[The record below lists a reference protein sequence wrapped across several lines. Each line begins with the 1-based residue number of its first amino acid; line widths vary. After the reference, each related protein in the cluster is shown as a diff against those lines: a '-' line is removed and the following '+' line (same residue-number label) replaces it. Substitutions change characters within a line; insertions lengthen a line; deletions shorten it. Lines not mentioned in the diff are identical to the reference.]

1 MLVNTQRDTDIVSVS
16 NRTEPEEEKE
26 SRTREKALERNKKK
40 LQEKKEAVT
49 EYPDTAGLHTGVFWN
64 PDTVHMTNQNPDT
77 SEKSQEESGNPDTAI
92 SMNKKI
98 LSKSQSTK
106 GNLQNRTG
114 FTEAAKKTAKRNPT
128 DKILCVNAKA
138 TGAVKDSVT
147 DLVSFSDA
155 EYAGNKNRSDSDPD
169 YAGMSVIRRSAK
181 AVSGFIMKEVLVLV
195 KMIAGAVGKMVLV
208 SIGAAIIVVTLAA
221 GIIHSVSGTED
232 EVGEAAAQYEYHSY
246 NQHNYTGQANKACG
260 VTAAAS
266 ALRSL
271 GLQIT
276 PDMLEQ
282 HNNNHVGL
290 WYGADAWVN
299 NHYPVQI
306 NRGTV
311 SADTIDQALQHGS
324 LCVVYLHNNC
334 DVSSGSSQWNTGRNV
349 SGGGCH
355 WITLIG
361 YTEAGLIAALDPA
374 DGTGNE
380 EYCSAENCEGG
391 TTSKAISMDEVMESC
406 SNIYVITPTE
416 TRTDNEKLLAALI
429 YSEAGASY
437 EDKLAV
443 GTVVMNRLDMQYGGA
458 LTLED
463 VIYAP
468 NQFAGT
474 NTDNFRNALQNG
486 APAQCQQVA
495 YEILQGKRSDKIPSS
510 CVSFM
515 ALSISESEMR
525 RRTGC
530 TNFIIIDQRFGW

>member
-1 MLVNTQRDTDIVSVS
+1 MLVNTQRDTDIVAVS
-16 NRTEPEEEKE
+16 NRTAPEEDKE
-26 SRTREKALERNKKK
+26 SWTREKALERNKTK
-40 LQEKKEAVT
+40 LQEKDEETAP
-49 EYPDTAGLHTGVFWN
+49 EYL
-64 PDTVHMTNQNPDT
+64 DTVETLH
-77 SEKSQEESGNPDTAI
+77 EKILSMSQQGTERKPKNTEESGKNYVV
-92 SMNKKI
+92 
-98 LSKSQSTK
+98 TK
-106 GNLQNRTG
+106 GKTTKRKPVDEG
-114 FTEAAKKTAKRNPT
+114 F
-128 DKILCVNAKA
+128 CVNSKV
-138 TGAVKDSVT
+138 TEVVTDSVQEFA
-147 DLVSFSDA
+147 SISDA
-155 EYAGNKNRSDSDPD
+155 EYAGRQNRSDSDPD
-169 YAGMSVIRRSAK
+169 YTGMNVIRRSAK
-181 AVSGFIMKEVLVLV
+181 AVSGFVMKEILVLIKAV
-195 KMIAGAVGKMVLV
+195 ATTVGKLVLMSV
-208 SIGAAIIVVTLAA
+208 AAAIIVVTIAA
-221 GIIHSVSGTED
+221 GVLHSVSSTED
-232 EVGEAAAQYEYHSY
+232 EAGEAAAQYEYHSY

-306 NRGTV
+306 TRGTV

-334 DVSSGSSQWNTGRNV
+334 DVSSGSSQWNTGQNV

-380 EYCSAENCEGG
+380 EYCRPENCEGG
-391 TTSKAISMDEVMESC
+391 TTDKAISVEEVMESC

-474 NTDNFRNALQNG
+474 KTDNFRNALQNG
-486 APAQCQQVA
+486 APAQCQQIA
-495 YEILQGKRSDKIPSS
+495 YEILHEGKRSDKIPSS
-510 CVSFM
+510 CMSFM

-530 TNFIIIDQRFGW
+530 TQFIIIDQRFGW

>member
-16 NRTEPEEEKE
+16 NRTEPEEE
-26 SRTREKALERNKKK
+26 TREKALERNKKK
-40 LQEKKEAVT
+40 LQEKKEEAVT
-49 EYPDTAGLHTGVFWN
+49 EYPDTADALHEKILSIQQRKN
-64 PDTVHMTNQNPDT
+64 PENT
-77 SEKSQEESGNPDTAI
+77 EESGNYVVTKEKAP
-92 SMNKKI
+92 KR
-98 LSKSQSTK
+98 KSAD
-106 GNLQNRTG
+106 
-114 FTEAAKKTAKRNPT
+114 EV
-128 DKILCVNAKA
+128 LCVNSKV
-138 TGAVKDSVT
+138 TGAVKDSVQE
-147 DLVSFSDA
+147 LSSLSDA
-155 EYAGNKNRSDSDPD
+155 EYAGRQNRSDSDPD

-181 AVSGFIMKEVLVLV
+181 TVSGFIMKEVLVLV
-195 KMIAGAVGKMVLV
+195 KMIAGAVGKLELV

-221 GIIHSVSGTED
+221 GVLHSISGTED
-232 EVGEAAAQYEYHSY
+232 GAGEAAAQYEYHSY

-282 HNNNHVGL
+282 HNNGHVGL

-306 NRGTV
+306 TRGTV
-311 SADTIDQALQHGS
+311 SADTIDEALQHGS

-380 EYCSAENCEGG
+380 EYCRPENCEGG
-391 TTSKAISMDEVMESC
+391 TTDKAISMEEVMESC

-486 APAQCQQVA
+486 ASAQCQQVA
-495 YEILQGKRSDKIPSS
+495 YEILHEGKRSDKIPSS

-530 TNFIIIDQRFGW
+530 TQFIIIDQRFGW

>member
-16 NRTEPEEEKE
+16 NRTEQEEEKE
-26 SRTREKALERNKKK
+26 SWTREKALERNKK
-40 LQEKKEAVT
+40 QEKKEETVT
-49 EYPDTAGLHTGVFWN
+49 EYPDTVDALHEKILSIQQGEKN
-64 PDTVHMTNQNPDT
+64 PENA
-77 SEKSQEESGNPDTAI
+77 EESGKNYVV
-92 SMNKKI
+92 
-98 LSKSQSTK
+98 TK
-106 GNLQNRTG
+106 G
-114 FTEAAKKTAKRNPT
+114 KTIKRKPT
-128 DKILCVNAKA
+128 DEVLCVNSKV
-138 TGAVKDSVT
+138 TGAVKDSVQEFAS
-147 DLVSFSDA
+147 LSLSDA
-155 EYAGNKNRSDSDPD
+155 EYAGRQNRSDSDPD

-181 AVSGFIMKEVLVLV
+181 AVSGFVLKEILLLV
-195 KMIAGAVGKMVLV
+195 KAIATAVGKLVLV
-208 SIGAAIIVVTLAA
+208 SIGAAIIVVTIAA
-221 GIIHSVSGTED
+221 GVLHSISGTED
-232 EVGEAAAQYEYHSY
+232 GAGEAAAQYDYHSY

-276 PDMLEQ
+276 PDMLEA
-282 HNNNHVGL
+282 HNNGHVGL

-299 NHYPVQI
+299 NHYPVNI
-306 NRGTV
+306 SRAEV
-311 SADTIDQALQHGS
+311 SADTIDQALQQGS

-349 SGGGCH
+349 SGGCH

-380 EYCSAENCEGG
+380 EYCRPENCEGG
-391 TTSKAISMDEVMESC
+391 TTDKAISMEEIMESC

-416 TRTDNEKLLAALI
+416 TRTDDEKLLAALI

-468 NQFAGT
+468 NQFEGT
-474 NTDNFRNALQNG
+474 KTANFRNALANG
-486 APAQCQQVA
+486 APAQCQHVA
-495 YEILQGKRSDKIPSS
+495 YEILQEGKRSDKIPSS

-525 RRTGC
+525 WRTGC
-530 TNFIIIDQRFGW
+530 TQFIIIDQRFGW

>member
-16 NRTEPEEEKE
+16 NRTEQEEEKE
-26 SRTREKALERNKKK
+26 SWTREKALERNKKK
-40 LQEKKEAVT
+40 LQEKKEETVT
-49 EYPDTAGLHTGVFWN
+49 EYPDTVDALHEKILSIQQGEKN
-64 PDTVHMTNQNPDT
+64 PENA
-77 SEKSQEESGNPDTAI
+77 EESGKNYVV
-92 SMNKKI
+92 
-98 LSKSQSTK
+98 TK
-106 GNLQNRTG
+106 G
-114 FTEAAKKTAKRNPT
+114 KTIKRKPT
-128 DKILCVNAKA
+128 DEVLCVNSKV
-138 TGAVKDSVT
+138 TGAVKDSVQEFAS
-147 DLVSFSDA
+147 LSLSDA
-155 EYAGNKNRSDSDPD
+155 EYAGRQNRSDSDPD
-169 YAGMSVIRRSAK
+169 YAGSVVRRSAK
-181 AVSGFIMKEVLVLV
+181 AVSGFVLKEILLLV
-195 KMIAGAVGKMVLV
+195 KAIATAVGKLVLV
-208 SIGAAIIVVTLAA
+208 SIGAAIIVVTIAA
-221 GIIHSVSGTED
+221 GVLHSISGTED
-232 EVGEAAAQYEYHSY
+232 EAGETAAQYEYHSY

-276 PDMLEQ
+276 PDMLEL

-306 NRGTV
+306 TRGTV
-311 SADTIDQALQHGS
+311 SADTIDQALQQGS

-349 SGGGCH
+349 SGGCH

-380 EYCSAENCEGG
+380 EYCRPENCEGG
-391 TTSKAISMDEVMESC
+391 TTDKAISMEEIMESC

-416 TRTDNEKLLAALI
+416 TRTDDEKLLAALI

-468 NQFAGT
+468 NQFEGT
-474 NTDNFRNALQNG
+474 KTANFRNALANG
-486 APAQCQQVA
+486 APAQCQHVA
-495 YEILQGKRSDKIPSS
+495 YEILQEGKRSDKIPSS

-525 RRTGC
+525 WRTGC
-530 TNFIIIDQRFGW
+530 TQFIIIDQRFGW

>member
-16 NRTEPEEEKE
+16 NRTEQEEEKE
-26 SRTREKALERNKKK
+26 SWTREKALERNKK
-40 LQEKKEAVT
+40 QEKKEETVT
-49 EYPDTAGLHTGVFWN
+49 EYPDTVDALHEKILSIQQGEKN
-64 PDTVHMTNQNPDT
+64 PENA
-77 SEKSQEESGNPDTAI
+77 EESGKNYVV
-92 SMNKKI
+92 
-98 LSKSQSTK
+98 TK
-106 GNLQNRTG
+106 G
-114 FTEAAKKTAKRNPT
+114 KTIKRKPT
-128 DKILCVNAKA
+128 DEVLCVNSKV
-138 TGAVKDSVT
+138 TGAVKDSVQEFAS
-147 DLVSFSDA
+147 LSLSDA
-155 EYAGNKNRSDSDPD
+155 EYAGRQNRSDSDPD
-169 YAGMSVIRRSAK
+169 YAGMSVVRRSAK
-181 AVSGFIMKEVLVLV
+181 AVSGFVLKEILLLV
-195 KMIAGAVGKMVLV
+195 KAIATAVGKLVLV

-221 GIIHSVSGTED
+221 GVLHSISGTED
-232 EVGEAAAQYEYHSY
+232 EAGEAAAQYDYHSY

-276 PDMLEQ
+276 PDMLEA
-282 HNNNHVGL
+282 HNNGHVGL

-299 NHYPVQI
+299 NHYPVNI
-306 NRGTV
+306 SRAEV

-349 SGGGCH
+349 SGGCH

-380 EYCSAENCEGG
+380 EYCRPENCEGG
-391 TTSKAISMDEVMESC
+391 TTDKAISMEEIMESC

-416 TRTDNEKLLAALI
+416 TRTDDEKLLAALI

-468 NQFAGT
+468 NQFEGT
-474 NTDNFRNALQNG
+474 KTANFRNALANG
-486 APAQCQQVA
+486 APAQCQHVA
-495 YEILQGKRSDKIPSS
+495 YEILQEGKRSDKIPSS

-525 RRTGC
+525 WRTGC
-530 TNFIIIDQRFGW
+530 TQFIIIDQRFGW

>member
-16 NRTEPEEEKE
+16 NRTEPVEEKE

-49 EYPDTAGLHTGVFWN
+49 EYPDTADALHEKILSIQQGEKN
-64 PDTVHMTNQNPDT
+64 PENA
-77 SEKSQEESGNPDTAI
+77 EESGKNYVV
-92 SMNKKI
+92 
-98 LSKSQSTK
+98 TK
-106 GNLQNRTG
+106 G
-114 FTEAAKKTAKRNPT
+114 KTIKRKPA
-128 DKILCVNAKA
+128 DEVLCVNSKKVA
-138 TGAVKDSVT
+138 GAVKDSVQE
-147 DLVSFSDA
+147 LSSLSDA
-155 EYAGNKNRSDSDPD
+155 EYAGRQNRSDSDPD

-181 AVSGFIMKEVLVLV
+181 AVSGFVMKEVLILV
-195 KMIAGAVGKMVLV
+195 KMIAGTVGKLVLV

-221 GIIHSVSGTED
+221 GVLHSISGTD
-232 EVGEAAAQYEYHSY
+232 GVGEAAAQYDYHSY

-282 HNNNHVGL
+282 HNNGLVGL

-299 NHYPVQI
+299 NHYPVTI
-306 NRGTV
+306 SRGTV
-311 SADTIDQALQHGS
+311 SADTIDEALQHGS

-374 DGTGNE
+374 DGSGNE
-380 EYCSAENCEGG
+380 EYCRPENCEGG
-391 TTSKAISMDEVMESC
+391 TTDKAISMDEVMESC

-486 APAQCQQVA
+486 APAQCQQIA
-495 YEILQGKRSDKIPSS
+495 YEILHEGKRSDKIPSN

-530 TNFIIIDQRFGW
+530 TQFIIIDQRFGW

>member
-16 NRTEPEEEKE
+16 NRTEQEEEKE
-26 SRTREKALERNKKK
+26 SWTREKALERNKK
-40 LQEKKEAVT
+40 QEKKEETVT
-49 EYPDTAGLHTGVFWN
+49 EYPDTVDALHEKIMKQTEGGG
-64 PDTVHMTNQNPDT
+64 
-77 SEKSQEESGNPDTAI
+77 SEKTELQTGQSGYTEK
-92 SMNKKI
+92 SGKSYTGRTTKK
-98 LSKSQSTK
+98 KPADEV
-106 GNLQNRTG
+106 
-114 FTEAAKKTAKRNPT
+114 F
-128 DKILCVNAKA
+128 CVNTKA
-138 TGAVKDSVT
+138 AGTVKDSVT
-147 DLVSFSDA
+147 DFVSLSDA
-155 EYAGNKNRSDSDPD
+155 EYSGNKERSDSDPD

-195 KMIAGAVGKMVLV
+195 KMIATTVGKLVLV

-221 GIIHSVSGTED
+221 GIIHSISGTED
-232 EVGEAAAQYEYHSY
+232 EAGEAAAQYEYHSY

-306 NRGTV
+306 TRGTV

-380 EYCSAENCEGG
+380 EYCRPENCEGG
-391 TTSKAISMDEVMESC
+391 TTSKAISMEEVMESC

-443 GTVVMNRLDMQYGGA
+443 GTVVMNRLDMHMYGA

-468 NQFAGT
+468 NQFEGT
-474 NTDNFRNALQNG
+474 KTSNFKNALKNG

-495 YEILQGKRSDKIPSS
+495 YEILQEGKRSDKIPSS

-525 RRTGC
+525 KRTGC
-530 TNFIIIDQRFGW
+530 TQFIIIDQRFGW

>member
-16 NRTEPEEEKE
+16 NRTEQEEEKE
-26 SRTREKALERNKKK
+26 SWTREKALERNKK
-40 LQEKKEAVT
+40 QEKKEETVT
-49 EYPDTAGLHTGVFWN
+49 EYPDTVDALH
-64 PDTVHMTNQNPDT
+64 
-77 SEKSQEESGNPDTAI
+77 E
-92 SMNKKI
+92 KI
-98 LSKSQSTK
+98 LSIQQGEKNPENAEESRKNYVVTK
-106 GNLQNRTG
+106 G
-114 FTEAAKKTAKRNPT
+114 KTIKRKPT
-128 DKILCVNAKA
+128 DEVLCVNSKV
-138 TGAVKDSVT
+138 TGAVKDSVQEFAS
-147 DLVSFSDA
+147 LSLSDA
-155 EYAGNKNRSDSDPD
+155 EYAGRQNRSDSDPD
-169 YAGMSVIRRSAK
+169 YAGMSVVRRSAK
-181 AVSGFIMKEVLVLV
+181 AVSGFVLKEILLLV
-195 KMIAGAVGKMVLV
+195 KAIATAVGKLVLV

-221 GIIHSVSGTED
+221 GVLHSISGTED
-232 EVGEAAAQYEYHSY
+232 EAGEAAAQYDYHSY

-282 HNNNHVGL
+282 HNNGLVGL

-299 NHYPVQI
+299 NHYPVKI
-306 NRGTV
+306 TRGTV
-311 SADTIDQALQHGS
+311 SADTIDEALQHGS

-380 EYCSAENCEGG
+380 EYCRPENCEGG
-391 TTSKAISMDEVMESC
+391 TTSKAISMEEVMESC

-443 GTVVMNRLDMQYGGA
+443 GTVVMNRLDMHMYGA

-468 NQFAGT
+468 NQFEGT
-474 NTDNFRNALQNG
+474 KTSNFKNALKNG

-495 YEILQGKRSDKIPSS
+495 YEILQEGKRSDKIPSS

-525 RRTGC
+525 KRTGC
-530 TNFIIIDQRFGW
+530 TQFIIIDQRFGW

>member
-1 MLVNTQRDTDIVSVS
+1 MCKL
-16 NRTEPEEEKE
+16 
-26 SRTREKALERNKKK
+26 KKV
-40 LQEKKEAVT
+40 A
-49 EYPDTAGLHTGVFWN
+49 
-64 PDTVHMTNQNPDT
+64 
-77 SEKSQEESGNPDTAI
+77 
-92 SMNKKI
+92 
-98 LSKSQSTK
+98 
-106 GNLQNRTG
+106 
-114 FTEAAKKTAKRNPT
+114 
-128 DKILCVNAKA
+128 
-138 TGAVKDSVT
+138 GAVKDSVQE
-147 DLVSFSDA
+147 LSSLSDA
-155 EYAGNKNRSDSDPD
+155 EYAGRQNRSDSDPD

-181 AVSGFIMKEVLVLV
+181 AVSGFVMKEVLILV
-195 KMIAGAVGKMVLV
+195 KMIAGAVGKLVLV

-221 GIIHSVSGTED
+221 GVLHSISGTD
-232 EVGEAAAQYEYHSY
+232 GVGEAAAQYDYHSY

-276 PDMLEQ
+276 PDMLEA
-282 HNNNHVGL
+282 HNNGHVGL

-299 NHYPVQI
+299 NHYPVNI
-306 NRGTV
+306 SRAEV
-311 SADTIDQALQHGS
+311 SADTIDQALQQGS

-349 SGGGCH
+349 SGGCH

-380 EYCSAENCEGG
+380 EYCRPENCEGG
-391 TTSKAISMDEVMESC
+391 TTDKAISMEEIMESC

-416 TRTDNEKLLAALI
+416 TRTDDEKLLAALI

-468 NQFAGT
+468 NQFEGT
-474 NTDNFRNALQNG
+474 KTANFRNALANG
-486 APAQCQQVA
+486 APAQCQHVA
-495 YEILQGKRSDKIPSS
+495 YEILQEGKRSDKIPSS

-525 RRTGC
+525 WRTGC
-530 TNFIIIDQRFGW
+530 TQFIIIDQRFGW

>member
-16 NRTEPEEEKE
+16 NRTEQEEEKE
-26 SRTREKALERNKKK
+26 SWTREKALERNKK
-40 LQEKKEAVT
+40 QEKKEETVT
-49 EYPDTAGLHTGVFWN
+49 EYPDTVDALHEKILSIQQGEKN
-64 PDTVHMTNQNPDT
+64 PENA
-77 SEKSQEESGNPDTAI
+77 EESGKNYVV
-92 SMNKKI
+92 
-98 LSKSQSTK
+98 TK
-106 GNLQNRTG
+106 G
-114 FTEAAKKTAKRNPT
+114 KTIKRKPT
-128 DKILCVNAKA
+128 KEVLCVNSKV
-138 TGAVKDSVT
+138 TGAVKDSVQEFAS
-147 DLVSFSDA
+147 LSLSDA
-155 EYAGNKNRSDSDPD
+155 EYAGRQNRSDSDPD
-169 YAGMSVIRRSAK
+169 YAGMSVVRRSAK
-181 AVSGFIMKEVLVLV
+181 AVSGFVLKEILLLV
-195 KMIAGAVGKMVLV
+195 KAIATAVGKLVLV

-221 GIIHSVSGTED
+221 GVLHSISGTED
-232 EVGEAAAQYEYHSY
+232 EAGEAAAQYDYHSY

-276 PDMLEQ
+276 PDMLEA
-282 HNNNHVGL
+282 HNNGHVGL

-299 NHYPVQI
+299 NHYPVNI
-306 NRGTV
+306 SRAEV
-311 SADTIDQALQHGS
+311 SADTIDQALQQGS

-349 SGGGCH
+349 SGGCH

-380 EYCSAENCEGG
+380 EYCRPENCEGG
-391 TTSKAISMDEVMESC
+391 TTDKAISMEEIMESC

-416 TRTDNEKLLAALI
+416 TRTDDEKLLAALI

-468 NQFAGT
+468 NQFEGT
-474 NTDNFRNALQNG
+474 KTANFRNALANG

-495 YEILQGKRSDKIPSS
+495 YEILQEGKRSDKIPSS

>member
-40 LQEKKEAVT
+40 LQEKKEEAVT
-49 EYPDTAGLHTGVFWN
+49 EYPDTADALHEKILSIQQKTEKN
-64 PDTVHMTNQNPDT
+64 
-77 SEKSQEESGNPDTAI
+77 SENTEESGNYVV
-92 SMNKKI
+92 
-98 LSKSQSTK
+98 TK
-106 GNLQNRTG
+106 GKAL
-114 FTEAAKKTAKRNPT
+114 KRKPA
-128 DKILCVNAKA
+128 DEVLCVNSKIAG
-138 TGAVKDSVT
+138 TVKESVQEFAS
-147 DLVSFSDA
+147 LSDA
-155 EYAGNKNRSDSDPD
+155 EYAGRQNRSDSDPD

-181 AVSGFIMKEVLVLV
+181 AVSGFVLKEILLLV
-195 KMIAGAVGKMVLV
+195 KAIATAVGKLVLV
-208 SIGAAIIVVTLAA
+208 SIGAAIIVVTIAA
-221 GIIHSVSGTED
+221 GVLHSISGTESGVED
-232 EVGEAAAQYEYHSY
+232 TAAQYEYHSY

-276 PDMLEQ
+276 PDMLEE
-282 HNNNHVGL
+282 HNNGHVGL

-299 NHYPVQI
+299 NHYPVKI
-306 NRGTV
+306 TRGMV
-311 SADTIDQALQHGS
+311 SADTIDEALKHGS

-380 EYCSAENCEGG
+380 EYCRAENCEGG
-391 TTSKAISMDEVMESC
+391 TTDKAISMEEVMESC
-406 SNIYVITPTE
+406 SNVYVITPTE

-530 TNFIIIDQRFGW
+530 TQFIIIDQRFGW

>member
-1 MLVNTQRDTDIVSVS
+1 MLVNTRRDTDIVSVS

-26 SRTREKALERNKKK
+26 SRTRGKALERNKKT

-49 EYPDTAGLHTGVFWN
+49 EYPDTVSSIHEKIMKQKDSDEKTEN
-64 PDTVHMTNQNPDT
+64 PMQTDFSGYT
-77 SEKSQEESGNPDTAI
+77 EKSGKNYTGKTT
-92 SMNKKI
+92 KK
-98 LSKSQSTK
+98 KPADEV
-106 GNLQNRTG
+106 
-114 FTEAAKKTAKRNPT
+114 F
-128 DKILCVNAKA
+128 CVNAKA
-138 TGAVKDSVT
+138 AGSVTVKDSVT
-147 DLVSFSDA
+147 DLVSLSDA
-155 EYAGNKNRSDSDPD
+155 EYSGNKERSDSDPD

-195 KMIAGAVGKMVLV
+195 KMIATTVGKLILV

-221 GIIHSVSGTED
+221 GVLHSISGTENGA
-232 EVGEAAAQYEYHSY
+232 GEAAAQYDYHSY

-276 PDMLEQ
+276 PDMLEA
-282 HNNNHVGL
+282 HNNGHVGL

-299 NHYPVQI
+299 NHYPVNI
-306 NRGTV
+306 SRAEV
-311 SADTIDQALQHGS
+311 SADTIDQALQQGS

-380 EYCSAENCEGG
+380 EYCRSENCEGG
-391 TTSKAISMDEVMESC
+391 TSDKAISMDEVMESC

-495 YEILQGKRSDKIPSS
+495 YEILQEGKRSDKIPST

>member
-16 NRTEPEEEKE
+16 NRTEQEEEKE
-26 SRTREKALERNKKK
+26 SWTREKALERNKK
-40 LQEKKEAVT
+40 QEKKEETVT
-49 EYPDTAGLHTGVFWN
+49 EYPDTVDALHEKILSIQQGEKN
-64 PDTVHMTNQNPDT
+64 PENA
-77 SEKSQEESGNPDTAI
+77 EESGKNYVV
-92 SMNKKI
+92 
-98 LSKSQSTK
+98 TK
-106 GNLQNRTG
+106 G
-114 FTEAAKKTAKRNPT
+114 KTIKRKPT
-128 DKILCVNAKA
+128 KEVLCVNSKV
-138 TGAVKDSVT
+138 TGAVKDSVQEFAS
-147 DLVSFSDA
+147 LSLSDA
-155 EYAGNKNRSDSDPD
+155 EYAGRQNRSDSDPD
-169 YAGMSVIRRSAK
+169 YAGMSVVRRSAK
-181 AVSGFIMKEVLVLV
+181 AVSGFVLKEILLLV
-195 KMIAGAVGKMVLV
+195 KAIATAVGKLVLV

-221 GIIHSVSGTED
+221 GVLHSISGTED
-232 EVGEAAAQYEYHSY
+232 EAGEAATQYDYHSY

-276 PDMLEQ
+276 PDMLEA
-282 HNNNHVGL
+282 HNNGHVGL

-299 NHYPVQI
+299 NHYPVNI
-306 NRGTV
+306 SRAEV
-311 SADTIDQALQHGS
+311 SADTIDQALQQGS

-349 SGGGCH
+349 SGGCH

-380 EYCSAENCEGG
+380 EYCRPENCEGG
-391 TTSKAISMDEVMESC
+391 TTDKAISMEEIMESC

-416 TRTDNEKLLAALI
+416 TRTDDEKLLAALI

-468 NQFAGT
+468 NQFEGT
-474 NTDNFRNALQNG
+474 KTANFRNALANG

-495 YEILQGKRSDKIPSS
+495 YEILQEGKRSDKIPSS

>member
-1 MLVNTQRDTDIVSVS
+1 MLVNTRRDTDIVSVS

-26 SRTREKALERNKKK
+26 SWTRGKALERNKKK
-40 LQEKKEAVT
+40 LQEKKEETVT
-49 EYPDTAGLHTGVFWN
+49 EYPDTVDALHEKILSMQQRTEKN
-64 PDTVHMTNQNPDT
+64 PDT
-77 SEKSQEESGNPDTAI
+77 EESGKNYVVT
-92 SMNKKI
+92 N
-98 LSKSQSTK
+98 
-106 GNLQNRTG
+106 G
-114 FTEAAKKTAKRNPT
+114 KTIKRKPA
-128 DKILCVNAKA
+128 DEVLCVNSKKVA
-138 TGAVKDSVT
+138 GVVKDSVQE
-147 DLVSFSDA
+147 LSSLSDA

-195 KMIAGAVGKMVLV
+195 KMIAGAVGKLVLV

-221 GIIHSVSGTED
+221 GVLHSISGTD
-232 EVGEAAAQYEYHSY
+232 GVGEAAAQYDYHSY

-282 HNNNHVGL
+282 HNNGLVGL

-299 NHYPVQI
+299 NHYPVKI
-306 NRGTV
+306 TRGTV
-311 SADTIDQALQHGS
+311 SAETIDEALQHGS

-380 EYCSAENCEGG
+380 EYCKPENCEGG

-416 TRTDNEKLLAALI
+416 TREDNEKLLAALI

-443 GTVVMNRLDMQYGGA
+443 GTVVMNRLDMQYGDA

-468 NQFAGT
+468 YQFEGT
-474 NTDNFRNALQNG
+474 KTDNFRNALANG

-495 YEILQGKRSDKIPSS
+495 YEILQEGNRSDKIPST

>member
-1 MLVNTQRDTDIVSVS
+1 MLVNTQRDMDIVSVS

-26 SRTREKALERNKKK
+26 SRTREKALERNKKT

-49 EYPDTAGLHTGVFWN
+49 EYPDTVSSIHEKIMKQKDSDEKTEN
-64 PDTVHMTNQNPDT
+64 PMQTDFSGYT
-77 SEKSQEESGNPDTAI
+77 EKSGKNY
-92 SMNKKI
+92 
-98 LSKSQSTK
+98 
-106 GNLQNRTG
+106 TG
-114 FTEAAKKTAKRNPT
+114 KTTNEV
-128 DKILCVNAKA
+128 LCVNAKA
-138 TGAVKDSVT
+138 AGSVKDSVT
-147 DLVSFSDA
+147 DLVSLSDA
-155 EYAGNKNRSDSDPD
+155 EYSGNKERSDSDPD

-195 KMIAGAVGKMVLV
+195 KMIATTVGKLVLV

-221 GIIHSVSGTED
+221 GVLHSISGTENGA
-232 EVGEAAAQYEYHSY
+232 GEAAAQYDYHSY

-282 HNNNHVGL
+282 HNNGLVGL

-299 NHYPVQI
+299 NHYPVKI
-306 NRGTV
+306 TRGTV
-311 SADTIDQALQHGS
+311 SADTIDEALQHGS

-380 EYCSAENCEGG
+380 EYCRAENCEGG
-391 TTSKAISMDEVMESC
+391 TTGKAISMDEVMESC

-416 TRTDNEKLLAALI
+416 TREDNEKLLAALI

-443 GTVVMNRLDMQYGGA
+443 GTVVMNRLDMQYGDA

-468 NQFAGT
+468 NQFEGT
-474 NTDNFRNALQNG
+474 KTDNFRNALANG

-495 YEILQGKRSDKIPSS
+495 YEILQEGKRSDKIPST

>member
-1 MLVNTQRDTDIVSVS
+1 MLVNTQRDTDIVS
-16 NRTEPEEEKE
+16 TEPEEEKE
-26 SRTREKALERNKKK
+26 SRTREKALERNKKQ
-40 LQEKKEAVT
+40 LQEKKEQAVT
-49 EYPDTAGLHTGVFWN
+49 EH
-64 PDTVHMTNQNPDT
+64 PDTVSSIHEKIMKQKDSDEKTENPMQTDFSGYT
-77 SEKSQEESGNPDTAI
+77 EKSGKNYTGKTT
-92 SMNKKI
+92 KK
-98 LSKSQSTK
+98 KPADEV
-106 GNLQNRTG
+106 
-114 FTEAAKKTAKRNPT
+114 F
-128 DKILCVNAKA
+128 CVNAKA
-138 TGAVKDSVT
+138 TGSVKDSVT
-147 DLVSFSDA
+147 DLVSLSDA
-155 EYAGNKNRSDSDPD
+155 EYAGNKERSDSDPD

-181 AVSGFIMKEVLVLV
+181 AVSGFVMKEVLILV
-195 KMIAGAVGKMVLV
+195 KMIAGAVGKLVLV

-221 GIIHSVSGTED
+221 GVLHSISGTD
-232 EVGEAAAQYEYHSY
+232 GVGEAAAQYDYHSY
-246 NQHNYTGQANKACG
+246 NQHNYTGQANKSCG

-282 HNNNHVGL
+282 HNNGLVGL

-306 NRGTV
+306 TRGTV

-380 EYCSAENCEGG
+380 EYCKPENCEGG

-416 TRTDNEKLLAALI
+416 TREDNEKLLAALI
-429 YSEAGASY
+429 YSEAGTSY

-443 GTVVMNRLDMQYGGA
+443 GTVVMNRLAMQYGGA

-468 NQFAGT
+468 NQFEGT
-474 NTDNFRNALQNG
+474 KTANFRNALANG

-495 YEILQGKRSDKIPSS
+495 YEILQEGKRSDKIPSS

-525 RRTGC
+525 WRTGC

>member
-16 NRTEPEEEKE
+16 NRTEQEEEKE
-26 SRTREKALERNKKK
+26 SWTREKALERNKK
-40 LQEKKEAVT
+40 QEKKEETVT
-49 EYPDTAGLHTGVFWN
+49 EYPDTVDALHEKILSIQQGEKN
-64 PDTVHMTNQNPDT
+64 PENA
-77 SEKSQEESGNPDTAI
+77 EESGKNYVV
-92 SMNKKI
+92 
-98 LSKSQSTK
+98 TK
-106 GNLQNRTG
+106 G
-114 FTEAAKKTAKRNPT
+114 KTIKRKPT
-128 DKILCVNAKA
+128 DEVLCVNSKV
-138 TGAVKDSVT
+138 TGAVKDSVQEFAS
-147 DLVSFSDA
+147 LSLSDA
-155 EYAGNKNRSDSDPD
+155 EYAGRQNRSDSDPD
-169 YAGMSVIRRSAK
+169 YAGMSVVRRSAK
-181 AVSGFIMKEVLVLV
+181 AVSGFVLKEILLLV
-195 KMIAGAVGKMVLV
+195 KAIATAVGKLVLV

-221 GIIHSVSGTED
+221 GVLHSISGTED
-232 EVGEAAAQYEYHSY
+232 EAGEAAAQYDYHSY

-276 PDMLEQ
+276 PDMLEA
-282 HNNNHVGL
+282 HNNGHVGL

-299 NHYPVQI
+299 NHYPVNI
-306 NRGTV
+306 SRAEV
-311 SADTIDQALQHGS
+311 SADTIDQALQQGS

-349 SGGGCH
+349 SGGCH

-380 EYCSAENCEGG
+380 EYCRVENCEGG
-391 TTSKAISMDEVMESC
+391 TTDKAISMEEIMESC

-416 TRTDNEKLLAALI
+416 TRTDDEKLLAALI

-468 NQFAGT
+468 NQFEGT
-474 NTDNFRNALQNG
+474 KTANFRNALANG

-495 YEILQGKRSDKIPSS
+495 YEILQEGKRSDKIPST

-515 ALSISESEMR
+515 ALSISESEMH

-530 TNFIIIDQRFGW
+530 TQFIIIDQRFGW

>member
-16 NRTEPEEEKE
+16 NRTAPEEDKE
-26 SRTREKALERNKKK
+26 SWTREKALERNKKK
-40 LQEKKEAVT
+40 HQEKKEAVT
-49 EYPDTAGLHTGVFWN
+49 EYPDTADALH
-64 PDTVHMTNQNPDT
+64 
-77 SEKSQEESGNPDTAI
+77 E
-92 SMNKKI
+92 KI
-98 LSKSQSTK
+98 LSIQQRTEKNPENTEKSGNYVVTK
-106 GNLQNRTG
+106 
-114 FTEAAKKTAKRNPT
+114 EKAPKRKPA
-128 DKILCVNAKA
+128 DEVLCVNSKIAG
-138 TGAVKDSVT
+138 TVKDSVQEFAS
-147 DLVSFSDA
+147 LSDA
-155 EYAGNKNRSDSDPD
+155 EYAGRQNRSDSDPD
-169 YAGMSVIRRSAK
+169 YAGMSVVRRSAK
-181 AVSGFIMKEVLVLV
+181 AVSGFVLKEILLLV
-195 KMIAGAVGKMVLV
+195 KAIATAVGKLVLV
-208 SIGAAIIVVTLAA
+208 SIAAAIIVVTIAA
-221 GIIHSVSGTED
+221 GIIHSISSTED

-306 NRGTV
+306 TRGTV
-311 SADTIDQALQHGS
+311 SADTIDEALQHGS

-380 EYCSAENCEGG
+380 EYCRAENCEGG
-391 TTSKAISMDEVMESC
+391 TTDKAISMEEVMESC

-443 GTVVMNRLDMQYGGA
+443 GTVVMNRLDLQYGGA

-495 YEILQGKRSDKIPSS
+495 YEILHEGKRSDKIPSS

-530 TNFIIIDQRFGW
+530 TQFIIIDQRFGW

>member
-40 LQEKKEAVT
+40 LQEKKEETVT
-49 EYPDTAGLHTGVFWN
+49 EYPDTVDALHEKILSIQQGEKN
-64 PDTVHMTNQNPDT
+64 PENA
-77 SEKSQEESGNPDTAI
+77 EESGKNYVV
-92 SMNKKI
+92 
-98 LSKSQSTK
+98 TK
-106 GNLQNRTG
+106 G
-114 FTEAAKKTAKRNPT
+114 KTIKRKPT
-128 DKILCVNAKA
+128 KEVLCVNSKV
-138 TGAVKDSVT
+138 TGAVKDSVQEFAS
-147 DLVSFSDA
+147 LSLSDA
-155 EYAGNKNRSDSDPD
+155 EYAGRQNRSDSDPD
-169 YAGMSVIRRSAK
+169 YAGMSVVRRSAK
-181 AVSGFIMKEVLVLV
+181 AVSGFVLKEILLLV
-195 KMIAGAVGKMVLV
+195 KAIATAVGKLVLV

-221 GIIHSVSGTED
+221 GVLHSISGTED
-232 EVGEAAAQYEYHSY
+232 EAGEAAAQYDYHSY

-276 PDMLEQ
+276 PDMLEA
-282 HNNNHVGL
+282 HNNGHVGL

-299 NHYPVQI
+299 NHYPVNI
-306 NRGTV
+306 SRAEV
-311 SADTIDQALQHGS
+311 SADTIDQALQQGS

-349 SGGGCH
+349 SGGCH

-380 EYCSAENCEGG
+380 EYCRPENCEGG
-391 TTSKAISMDEVMESC
+391 TTDKAISMEEIMESC

-416 TRTDNEKLLAALI
+416 TRTDDEKLLAALI

-468 NQFAGT
+468 NQFEGT
-474 NTDNFRNALQNG
+474 KTANFRNALANG
-486 APAQCQQVA
+486 APAQCQHVA
-495 YEILQGKRSDKIPSS
+495 YEILQEGKRSDKIPSS

-525 RRTGC
+525 WRTGC
-530 TNFIIIDQRFGW
+530 TQFIIIDQRFGW

>member
-16 NRTEPEEEKE
+16 NRTEQEEEKE
-26 SRTREKALERNKKK
+26 SWTREKALERNKK
-40 LQEKKEAVT
+40 QEKKEETVT
-49 EYPDTAGLHTGVFWN
+49 EYPDTVDALHEKILSIQQGEKN
-64 PDTVHMTNQNPDT
+64 PENA
-77 SEKSQEESGNPDTAI
+77 EESGKNYVV
-92 SMNKKI
+92 
-98 LSKSQSTK
+98 TK
-106 GNLQNRTG
+106 G
-114 FTEAAKKTAKRNPT
+114 KTIKRKPT
-128 DKILCVNAKA
+128 DEVLCVNSKV
-138 TGAVKDSVT
+138 TGAVKDSVQEFAS
-147 DLVSFSDA
+147 LSLSDA
-155 EYAGNKNRSDSDPD
+155 EYAGRQNRSDSDPD
-169 YAGMSVIRRSAK
+169 YAGMSVVRRSAK
-181 AVSGFIMKEVLVLV
+181 AVSGFVLKEILLLV
-195 KMIAGAVGKMVLV
+195 KAIATAVGKLVLV
-208 SIGAAIIVVTLAA
+208 SIGATIIVVTLAA
-221 GIIHSVSGTED
+221 GVLHSISGTED
-232 EVGEAAAQYEYHSY
+232 EAGEAAAQYDYHSY

-276 PDMLEQ
+276 PDMLEA
-282 HNNNHVGL
+282 HNNGHVGL

-299 NHYPVQI
+299 NHYPVNI
-306 NRGTV
+306 SRAEV

-349 SGGGCH
+349 SGGCH

-380 EYCSAENCEGG
+380 EYCRPENCEGG
-391 TTSKAISMDEVMESC
+391 TTDKAISMEEIMESC

-416 TRTDNEKLLAALI
+416 TRTDDEKLLAALI

-468 NQFAGT
+468 NQFEGT
-474 NTDNFRNALQNG
+474 KTANFRNALANG
-486 APAQCQQVA
+486 APAQCQHVA
-495 YEILQGKRSDKIPSS
+495 YEILQEGKRSDKIPSS

-525 RRTGC
+525 WRTGC
-530 TNFIIIDQRFGW
+530 TQFIIIDQRFGW

>member
-1 MLVNTQRDTDIVSVS
+1 MGKQSL
-16 NRTEPEEEKE
+16 P
-26 SRTREKALERNKKK
+26 
-40 LQEKKEAVT
+40 
-49 EYPDTAGLHTGVFWN
+49 G
-64 PDTVHMTNQNPDT
+64 
-77 SEKSQEESGNPDTAI
+77 
-92 SMNKKI
+92 KI
-98 LSKSQSTK
+98 T
-106 GNLQNRTG
+106 
-114 FTEAAKKTAKRNPT
+114 
-128 DKILCVNAKA
+128 
-138 TGAVKDSVT
+138 
-147 DLVSFSDA
+147 
-155 EYAGNKNRSDSDPD
+155 
-169 YAGMSVIRRSAK
+169 
-181 AVSGFIMKEVLVLV
+181 
-195 KMIAGAVGKMVLV
+195 
-208 SIGAAIIVVTLAA
+208 
-221 GIIHSVSGTED
+221 
-232 EVGEAAAQYEYHSY
+232 
-246 NQHNYTGQANKACG
+246 
-260 VTAAAS
+260 
-266 ALRSL
+266 
-271 GLQIT
+271 
-276 PDMLEQ
+276 
-282 HNNNHVGL
+282 
-290 WYGADAWVN
+290 
-299 NHYPVQI
+299 
-306 NRGTV
+306 RGTV

-334 DVSSGSSQWNTGRNV
+334 DVSNGSSQWNTGQNV

-380 EYCSAENCEGG
+380 EYCRSENCEGG
-391 TTSKAISMDEVMESC
+391 TSDKAISMDEVMESC

-495 YEILQGKRSDKIPSS
+495 YEILQEGKRSDKIPST

>member
-16 NRTEPEEEKE
+16 NRTEQEEEKE
-26 SRTREKALERNKKK
+26 SWTREKALERNKK
-40 LQEKKEAVT
+40 QEKKEETVM
-49 EYPDTAGLHTGVFWN
+49 EYPDTVDALHEKILSIQQGEKN
-64 PDTVHMTNQNPDT
+64 PENA
-77 SEKSQEESGNPDTAI
+77 EESGKNYVV
-92 SMNKKI
+92 
-98 LSKSQSTK
+98 TK
-106 GNLQNRTG
+106 G
-114 FTEAAKKTAKRNPT
+114 KTIKRKPT
-128 DKILCVNAKA
+128 DEVLCVNSKV
-138 TGAVKDSVT
+138 TGAVKDSVQEFAS
-147 DLVSFSDA
+147 LSLSDA
-155 EYAGNKNRSDSDPD
+155 EYAGRQNRSDSDPD
-169 YAGMSVIRRSAK
+169 YAGMSVVRRSAK
-181 AVSGFIMKEVLVLV
+181 AVSGFVLKEILLLV
-195 KMIAGAVGKMVLV
+195 KAIATAVGKLVLV

-221 GIIHSVSGTED
+221 GVLHSISGTED
-232 EVGEAAAQYEYHSY
+232 EAGEAAAQYEYHSY

-276 PDMLEQ
+276 PDMLEL

-306 NRGTV
+306 TRGTV

-334 DVSSGSSQWNTGRNV
+334 DVSSGSSQWNTGKNV

-380 EYCSAENCEGG
+380 EYCRPENCEGG
-391 TTSKAISMDEVMESC
+391 TTDKAISMEEIMESC

-416 TRTDNEKLLAALI
+416 TRTDDEKLLAALI

-463 VIYAP
+463 VIYAS

-486 APAQCQQVA
+486 APAQCQQIA
-495 YEILQGKRSDKIPSS
+495 YEILHEGKRSDKIPSN

-530 TNFIIIDQRFGW
+530 TQFIIIDQRFGW

>member
-26 SRTREKALERNKKK
+26 SWIREKALERNKKQ
-40 LQEKKEAVT
+40 LQEKKEEAVT
-49 EYPDTAGLHTGVFWN
+49 EYPDTVSSIHEKIMKQKDSDEKTENLMQTDFSGYT
-64 PDTVHMTNQNPDT
+64 
-77 SEKSQEESGNPDTAI
+77 EKSGKNY
-92 SMNKKI
+92 
-98 LSKSQSTK
+98 
-106 GNLQNRTG
+106 TG
-114 FTEAAKKTAKRNPT
+114 KTTNEV
-128 DKILCVNAKA
+128 LCVNAKA
-138 TGAVKDSVT
+138 AGSVKDSVT
-147 DLVSFSDA
+147 DLVSLSDA
-155 EYAGNKNRSDSDPD
+155 EYSGNKERSDSDPD

-195 KMIAGAVGKMVLV
+195 KMIATTVGKLVLV

-221 GIIHSVSGTED
+221 GVLHSISGTED
-232 EVGEAAAQYEYHSY
+232 GAGEAAAQYDYHSY

-276 PDMLEQ
+276 PDMLEK
-282 HNNNHVGL
+282 HNNGLVGL

-299 NHYPVQI
+299 NHYPVKI
-306 NRGTV
+306 TRGTV
-311 SADTIDQALQHGS
+311 SAETIDEALQHGS

-334 DVSSGSSQWNTGRNV
+334 DMSSGSSQWNTGRNV

-380 EYCSAENCEGG
+380 EYCRAENCEGG
-391 TTSKAISMDEVMESC
+391 TTDKAISMDEVMESC

-416 TRTDNEKLLAALI
+416 TRTDDEKLLAALI

-443 GTVVMNRLDMQYGGA
+443 GTVVMNRLAMQYGGA

-468 NQFAGT
+468 NQFEGT
-474 NTDNFRNALQNG
+474 KTANFRNALANG

-495 YEILQGKRSDKIPSS
+495 YEILQEGKRSDKIPSS

-525 RRTGC
+525 KRTGC
-530 TNFIIIDQRFGW
+530 TQFIIIDQRFGW

>member
-26 SRTREKALERNKKK
+26 SWTRGKALERNKKK

-49 EYPDTAGLHTGVFWN
+49 EYPDTADALHEKIMKQTEGGG
-64 PDTVHMTNQNPDT
+64 
-77 SEKSQEESGNPDTAI
+77 SEKTELQTGQSGYTEK
-92 SMNKKI
+92 SGKSYTGRTTKK
-98 LSKSQSTK
+98 KPADEV
-106 GNLQNRTG
+106 
-114 FTEAAKKTAKRNPT
+114 F
-128 DKILCVNAKA
+128 CVNTKA
-138 TGAVKDSVT
+138 AGTVKDSVT
-147 DLVSFSDA
+147 DFVSLSDA
-155 EYAGNKNRSDSDPD
+155 EYSGNKERSDSDPD

-195 KMIAGAVGKMVLV
+195 KMIATTVGKLILV

-221 GIIHSVSGTED
+221 GVLHSISGTENGA
-232 EVGEAAAQYEYHSY
+232 GEAAAQYDYHSY

-276 PDMLEQ
+276 PDMLEA
-282 HNNNHVGL
+282 HNNGHVGL

-306 NRGTV
+306 TRGTV
-311 SADTIDQALQHGS
+311 SADTIDEALQHGS

-380 EYCSAENCEGG
+380 EYCRPENCEGG

-406 SNIYVITPTE
+406 SNIYVFTPTE
-416 TRTDNEKLLAALI
+416 TRTDDEKLLAALI

-468 NQFAGT
+468 NQFEGT
-474 NTDNFRNALQNG
+474 KTDNFRNALANG

-495 YEILQGKRSDKIPSS
+495 YEILHEGKRSDKIPSS

-530 TNFIIIDQRFGW
+530 TQFIIIDQRFGW

>member
-16 NRTEPEEEKE
+16 NRTEPEEKKE

-49 EYPDTAGLHTGVFWN
+49 EN
-64 PDTVHMTNQNPDT
+64 PDTVSSIHEKIMKQKDSDEKTENPMQTDF
-77 SEKSQEESGNPDTAI
+77 SGYAEKSGKSYTGKTT
-92 SMNKKI
+92 KK
-98 LSKSQSTK
+98 KPAD
-106 GNLQNRTG
+106 
-114 FTEAAKKTAKRNPT
+114 EV
-128 DKILCVNAKA
+128 LCVNAKVVG
-138 TGAVKDSVT
+138 TMKDNVT
-147 DLVSFSDA
+147 DLVSLSDA
-155 EYAGNKNRSDSDPD
+155 EYSGNKERSDSDPD

-195 KMIAGAVGKMVLV
+195 KMIATTVGKLVLV

-221 GIIHSVSGTED
+221 GIIHSISGTED
-232 EVGEAAAQYEYHSY
+232 EAGEAAAQYEYHSY

-306 NRGTV
+306 TRGTV

-380 EYCSAENCEGG
+380 EYCRPENCEGG
-391 TTSKAISMDEVMESC
+391 TTSKAISMEEVMESC

-443 GTVVMNRLDMQYGGA
+443 GTVVMNRLDMHMYGA

-468 NQFAGT
+468 NQFEGT
-474 NTDNFRNALQNG
+474 KTSNFKNALKNG

-495 YEILQGKRSDKIPSS
+495 YEILQEGKRSDKIPSS

-525 RRTGC
+525 KRTGC
-530 TNFIIIDQRFGW
+530 TQFIIIDQRFGW

>member
-1 MLVNTQRDTDIVSVS
+1 MLVNTQRDTDIVSGS
-16 NRTEPEEEKE
+16 NRTAPEEDKE
-26 SRTREKALERNKKK
+26 SWTREKALERSKKK

-49 EYPDTAGLHTGVFWN
+49 EYPDTADALHEKILSIQQGEKN
-64 PDTVHMTNQNPDT
+64 PENA
-77 SEKSQEESGNPDTAI
+77 EESGKNYVV
-92 SMNKKI
+92 
-98 LSKSQSTK
+98 TK
-106 GNLQNRTG
+106 G
-114 FTEAAKKTAKRNPT
+114 KMIKRKPT
-128 DKILCVNAKA
+128 DEVLCVNSKV
-138 TGAVKDSVT
+138 TGAVKDSVQEFAS
-147 DLVSFSDA
+147 LSLSDA
-155 EYAGNKNRSDSDPD
+155 EYAGRQNRSDSDPD
-169 YAGMSVIRRSAK
+169 YAGMSVVRRSAK
-181 AVSGFIMKEVLVLV
+181 AVSGFVLKEILLLV
-195 KMIAGAVGKMVLV
+195 KAIATAVGKLVLV

-221 GIIHSVSGTED
+221 GVLHSISGTENGA
-232 EVGEAAAQYEYHSY
+232 GEAAAQYDYHSY

-276 PDMLEQ
+276 PDMLEA
-282 HNNNHVGL
+282 HNNGHVGL
-290 WYGADAWVN
+290 WYGAEAWVN
-299 NHYPVQI
+299 NHYPVNI
-306 NRGTV
+306 SRAEV
-311 SADTIDQALQHGS
+311 SADTIDQALQQGS

-380 EYCSAENCEGG
+380 EYCRAENCEGG
-391 TTSKAISMDEVMESC
+391 TTGKAISMDEVMESC

-416 TRTDNEKLLAALI
+416 TREDNEKLLAALI

-443 GTVVMNRLDMQYGGA
+443 GTVVMNRLDMQYGDA

-468 NQFAGT
+468 NQFEGT
-474 NTDNFRNALQNG
+474 KTDNFRNALANG

-495 YEILQGKRSDKIPSS
+495 YEILQEGKRSDKIPST

>member
-1 MLVNTQRDTDIVSVS
+1 MLVNTQRDTDIVAVS
-16 NRTEPEEEKE
+16 NRTAPEEDKE
-26 SRTREKALERNKKK
+26 SWTREKALERNKNK
-40 LQEKKEAVT
+40 LQKKDEETAP
-49 EYPDTAGLHTGVFWN
+49 EYL
-64 PDTVHMTNQNPDT
+64 DTVETLH
-77 SEKSQEESGNPDTAI
+77 EKILSMSQQGTERKSKNTEESGKNYVV
-92 SMNKKI
+92 
-98 LSKSQSTK
+98 TK
-106 GNLQNRTG
+106 GKTTKRKPVDEG
-114 FTEAAKKTAKRNPT
+114 F
-128 DKILCVNAKA
+128 CVNSKV
-138 TGAVKDSVT
+138 TEVVTDSVQEFA
-147 DLVSFSDA
+147 SISGA
-155 EYAGNKNRSDSDPD
+155 EYAGRQNQSDSDPD
-169 YAGMSVIRRSAK
+169 YTGMNVIRRSAK
-181 AVSGFIMKEVLVLV
+181 TVSGFVMKEILVLIKAV
-195 KMIAGAVGKMVLV
+195 ATTVGKLVLMSV
-208 SIGAAIIVVTLAA
+208 SAAIIVVTIAA
-221 GIIHSVSGTED
+221 GVLHSVSGTED
-232 EVGEAAAQYEYHSY
+232 EAGEAAAQYEYHSY

-282 HNNNHVGL
+282 HNNGHVGL

-306 NRGTV
+306 ARGTV

-334 DVSSGSSQWNTGRNV
+334 DVSSGNSQWNTGQNV

-380 EYCSAENCEGG
+380 EYCRPENCEGG
-391 TTSKAISMDEVMESC
+391 TTDKAISMEEVMESC

-443 GTVVMNRLDMQYGGA
+443 GTVVMNRLDMHMYGA
-458 LTLED
+458 VTLED
-463 VIYAP
+463 VIYEP
-468 NQFAGT
+468 NQFEGIKT
-474 NTDNFRNALQNG
+474 SNFKNALQNG

-495 YEILQGKRSDKIPSS
+495 YEILHEGKRSDKIPSN

-530 TNFIIIDQRFGW
+530 TQFIVIDQRFGW

>member
-1 MLVNTQRDTDIVSVS
+1 MLVNTRQKDNDIISVS
-16 NRTEPEEEKE
+16 KSYEEPAGDDE
-26 SRTREKALERNKKK
+26 SHTRQIILKNKKDK
-40 LQEKKEAVT
+40 
-49 EYPDTAGLHTGVFWN
+49 
-64 PDTVHMTNQNPDT
+64 
-77 SEKSQEESGNPDTAI
+77 
-92 SMNKKI
+92 KKI
-98 LSKSQSTK
+98 DPKEKMDGAEYIAQMI
-106 GNLQNRTG
+106 RTG
-114 FTEAAKKTAKRNPT
+114 EPNKQLDDKSITVTIKKTEIGKRKSDTILNVNSRVMEKPIQDSLDSLADAGYAGNNSEIQDDSEYTGKTVAKKTEN
-128 DKILCVNAKA
+128 V
-138 TGAVKDSVT
+138 VK
-147 DLVSFSDA
+147 
-155 EYAGNKNRSDSDPD
+155 
-169 YAGMSVIRRSAK
+169 
-181 AVSGFIMKEVLVLV
+181 
-195 KMIAGAVGKMVLV
+195 
-208 SIGAAIIVVTLAA
+208 AA
-221 GIIHSVSGTED
+221 GIFLLKELLDLIKAIMAAMGKLTVISLVVAGVVVVIVSSVLPTIIDSDTDAES
-232 EVGEAAAQYEYHSY
+232 AIYEYHCY

-260 VTAAAS
+260 VTAVAS

-282 HNNNHVGL
+282 HNNGHVGL
-290 WYGADAWVN
+290 WYGADAWIN
-299 NHYPVQI
+299 NHYPVKI
-306 NRGTV
+306 TRGTV
-311 SADTIDQALQHGS
+311 SADTIKQALQHGS

-334 DVSSGSSQWNTGRNV
+334 DVSNGSSQWNTGQNV

-380 EYCSAENCEGG
+380 EYCRPENCEGG
-391 TTSKAISMDEVMESC
+391 TTDKAISMEEVMESC
-406 SNIYVITPTE
+406 SNLYVITPTN

-468 NQFAGT
+468 NQFEGT
-474 NTDNFRNALQNG
+474 KTANFRNALANG

-495 YEILQGKRSDKIPSS
+495 YEILQEGKRSDKIPST

>member
-1 MLVNTQRDTDIVSVS
+1 MLVNTQRDTDIVTVS
-16 NRTEPEEEKE
+16 NRTEQEEEKE
-26 SRTREKALERNKKK
+26 SRTREKALERNKKT
-40 LQEKKEAVT
+40 LQGKKEAVT
-49 EYPDTAGLHTGVFWN
+49 EYPDTVSSIHEKIMKQPEKDSDEKTDNPLQTGQAGYT
-64 PDTVHMTNQNPDT
+64 
-77 SEKSQEESGNPDTAI
+77 EKSGKSYTGRTT
-92 SMNKKI
+92 KK
-98 LSKSQSTK
+98 KPAD
-106 GNLQNRTG
+106 
-114 FTEAAKKTAKRNPT
+114 EV
-128 DKILCVNAKA
+128 LCVNAKA
-138 TGAVKDSVT
+138 AGAVKDSVT
-147 DLVSFSDA
+147 DLVSLSDA

-195 KMIAGAVGKMVLV
+195 KMIAGAVGKLVLV

-221 GIIHSVSGTED
+221 GVLHSISGTD
-232 EVGEAAAQYEYHSY
+232 GVREAAAQYDYHSY

-282 HNNNHVGL
+282 HNNGLVGL
-290 WYGADAWVN
+290 WYGADAWEN
-299 NHYPVQI
+299 NHYPVKI
-306 NRGTV
+306 TRGTV

-349 SGGGCH
+349 SGSGCH

-380 EYCSAENCEGG
+380 EYCRPENCEGG
-391 TTSKAISMDEVMESC
+391 TTDKAISMDEVMESC

-416 TRTDNEKLLAALI
+416 TRMDDEKLLAALI

-495 YEILQGKRSDKIPSS
+495 YEILQEGKRSDKIPSS

-525 RRTGC
+525 KRTGC
-530 TNFIIIDQRFGW
+530 TQFIIIDQRFGW

>member
-1 MLVNTQRDTDIVSVS
+1 MRVGKQKESSVSVVS
-16 NRTEPEEEKE
+16 DQREKLPEEKE
-26 SRTREKALERNKKK
+26 SHTRNVALRRRARERKKK
-40 LQEKKEAVT
+40 DLEKKNPEQKPKSRVIHTEDKKRVVSVKETTRKSRVIHTAQGTAAGVKTAARLAANRTEDMAEEVENEADP
-49 EYPDTAGLHTGVFWN
+49 EYSGNNEDLDEVEHTGKNV
-64 PDTVHMTNQNPDT
+64 
-77 SEKSQEESGNPDTAI
+77 
-92 SMNKKI
+92 KK
-98 LSKSQSTK
+98 
-106 GNLQNRTG
+106 
-114 FTEAAKKTAKRNPT
+114 
-128 DKILCVNAKA
+128 KA
-138 TGAVKDSVT
+138 TTIAAVI
-147 DLVSFSDA
+147 L
-155 EYAGNKNRSDSDPD
+155 
-169 YAGMSVIRRSAK
+169 
-181 AVSGFIMKEVLVLV
+181 KEVLLFI
-195 KMIAGAVGKMVLV
+195 KMIVTAM
-208 SIGAAIIVVTLAA
+208 SNIVVASIVTAA
-221 GIIHSVSGTED
+221 VICAITVPIYKSFIESTNTESG
-232 EVGEAAAQYEYHSY
+232 AMYEYHCY

-282 HNNNHVGL
+282 HNNGLVGL

-299 NHYPVQI
+299 NHYPVKI
-306 NRGTV
+306 TRGTV
-311 SADTIDQALQHGS
+311 SAETIDEALQHGS

-380 EYCSAENCEGG
+380 EYCKPENCEGG

-416 TRTDNEKLLAALI
+416 TREDNEKLLAALI

-443 GTVVMNRLDMQYGGA
+443 GTVVMNRLDMQYGDA

-468 NQFAGT
+468 YQFEGT
-474 NTDNFRNALQNG
+474 KTDNFRNALANG

-495 YEILQGKRSDKIPSS
+495 YEILQEGNRSDKIPST